1 MSGTARKVLLLFAH
15 PSLDRSEVN
24 IELLKASRGVD
35 GITIVDLYAEYPDY
49 RIDIEQEQQRLL
61 EHDVIIFMFPMYWYS
76 TPAML
81 KEWQDLVLE
90 YGFAYGHEGTA
101 LHGKVFLCAFT
112 AGGAENAYR
121 EEGYNHF
128 TVRQLLAPLEQTAE
142 LTGMH
147 YLAPFALFG
156 ARTAME
162 EGRIK
167 DHVAD
172 WCKTLEALKE
182 GTLDIQRARQMEKL
196 NDDLGTVLAGASA

>member
-1 MSGTARKVLLLFAH
+1 MSGTPRKVLLLFAH

-24 IELLKASRGVD
+24 IELLKASRKVE
-35 GITIVDLYAEYPDY
+35 GITIVDLYAEYPNY

-61 EHDVIIFMFPMYWYS
+61 AHDVIIFMFPMYWYS

-101 LHGKVFLCAFT
+101 LHGKTFLCAFT
-112 AGGAENAYR
+112 AGGAEDAYR
-121 EEGYNHF
+121 AEGYNHF

-142 LTGMH
+142 LTGMQ
-147 YLAPFALFG
+147 YLAPFALFS

-167 DHVAD
+167 EHVAD
-172 WCKTLEALKE
+172 WVLTLEGLK
-182 GTLDIQRARQMEKL
+182 GGPFDFDRASQLEKL
-196 NDDLGTVLAGASA
+196 NDDLGAVLAGAGA